1 MPRRVRLPAA
11 DELFR
16 PTSAGSGSHG
26 PGGIT
31 GAGLSAVGSSAL
43 APRPGAD
50 RLRAVPDPV
59 EEEPGGFEAEDF
71 ESGYEEPRPQ
81 EPRSRS
87 AHVRA
92 TARPRGAGAR
102 GATGRER
109 HEEKITVYVSPEEL
123 LDLEQARI
131 ALRAEYGLAVDR
143 GRIVRE
149 AIDLVLADFESNGDR
164 SLLIR
169 SLRSR

>member
-1 MPRRVRLPAA
+1 MPGA

-16 PTSAGSGSHG
+16 PTGNGSHG
-26 PGGIT
+26 SSGIT

-43 APRPGAD
+43 APRAGSD

-59 EEEPGGFEAEDF
+59 DVEDEPA
-71 ESGYEEPRPQ
+71 GYEESQEPESEPRPA
-81 EPRSRS
+81 R
-87 AHVRA
+87 VRA
-92 TARPRGAGAR
+92 TARPKGAAAR

-109 HEEKITVYVSPEEL
+109 HDEKITVYVSPEEL
-123 LDLEQARI
+123 LGLEQARI
-131 ALRAEYGLAVDR
+131 ALRAEHGLAVDR

-149 AIDLVLADFESNGDR
+149 AIDLVLADFEDNGDH

-169 SLRSR
+169 SLRGR

>member
-1 MPRRVRLPAA
+1 MPEA

-16 PTSAGSGSHG
+16 PTGAGTHR

-31 GAGLSAVGSSAL
+31 GAGLAAVGSSAL

-59 EEEPGGFEAEDF
+59 EEPDAFEGRDF
-71 ESGYEEPRPQ
+71 VPGYEEARTP
-81 EPRSRS
+81 EPRSGAAR
-87 AHVRA
+87 VRA
-92 TARPRGAGAR
+92 TTRATGTGSR

-123 LDLEQARI
+123 LGLEQARI
-131 ALRAEYGLAVDR
+131 ALRAEHGLAVDR

-149 AIDLVLADFESNGDR
+149 AIDLVLADFAANGDG

-169 SLRSR
+169 SLRGR

>member
-1 MPRRVRLPAA
+1 MPRRVRMPGA

-16 PTSAGSGSHG
+16 PTGSGSHG

-31 GAGLSAVGSSAL
+31 GSGLSAVGSSAL
-43 APRPGAD
+43 APRPGSD

-59 EEEPGGFEAEDF
+59 EVEDEPGYDEDAQT
-71 ESGYEEPRPQ
+71 Q
-81 EPRSRS
+81 EPETHPAR
-87 AHVRA
+87 VRA
-92 TARPRGAGAR
+92 TSRPRSAGTR

-109 HEEKITVYVSPEEL
+109 HDEKITVYVSPEEL
-123 LDLEQARI
+123 LGLEQARI
-131 ALRAEYGLAVDR
+131 ALRAEHGLAVDR

-149 AIDLVLADFESNGDR
+149 AIDLVLADFEDNGDH

-169 SLRSR
+169 SLRGH